1 MGDTQPEPCVG
12 SIEKAGT
19 IPTTQIDAILTLE
32 TACRHDEA
40 RIGNVWPVSG
50 YFVFTGRTVVSGGSG
65 GAEAGERQY
74 DDYPKSRASI
84 LHQAAYGSLRAF

>member
-1 MGDTQPEPCVG
+1 MGNAQAEPRVG
-12 SIEKAGT
+12 GIEKRGT
-19 IPTTQIDAILTLE
+19 IPTAQVDAVLRLQ
-32 TACRHDEA
+32 TARRYHKA
-40 RIGNVWPVSG
+40 GIGNVWSVGG
-50 YFVFTGRTVVSGGSG
+50 YFVFAGGTVVSGGSG